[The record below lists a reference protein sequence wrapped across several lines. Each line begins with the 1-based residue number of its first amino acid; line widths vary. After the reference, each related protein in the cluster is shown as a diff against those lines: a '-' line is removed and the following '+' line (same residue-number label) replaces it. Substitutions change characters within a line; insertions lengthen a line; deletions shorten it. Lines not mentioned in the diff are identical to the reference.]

1 MRLKIYKIDGKNSYK
16 FYHITGLKMLTSE
29 AKKHL
34 NNMSKLK
41 KNSILTWIENQ
52 PPINPFVVDHG
63 YMYFLKNETLVC
75 VEIQET
81 NGVFVMWFDGQIIEF
96 DRTTGN
102 CFIVSFSRNCLEYF
116 SVDCHYQNA
125 TQNGLHCFLYKL
137 LSQEIINRIGGRTIR
152 SIRLFF
158 TPNCVVGHLERA
170 GGTALKVPENSLS
183 LHEMICGIKNFM
195 MARFISLFMRP
206 PNFFLSAVQRSQSHF
221 SVAGKYGVGLFLQS
235 EFNRRLPAFGMI
247 STLMKKLFVGLP
259 ETGIFNNRVAMGF
272 LKIMFDS
279 IIRQILLIFTQ
290 NPIGFRQAIAEMN
303 ELLESYRFSNAKL
316 VLGGFPCS
324 ITDCVE
330 KMSDA
335 LQGREKACEKRR
347 REEFDEYDRLEK
359 EKRQREGAIQ
369 AFRNGISQAN
379 SDFQETKTRRNELD
393 KICEGSPRNKPRFE

>member
-1 MRLKIYKIDGKNSYK
+1 
-16 FYHITGLKMLTSE
+16 MLTSE
-29 AKKHL
+29 AQEHL
-34 NNMSKLK
+34 DNMSELYR
-41 KNSILTWIENQ
+41 NLILEWIGNP
-52 PPINPFVVDHG
+52 PPINPFVVYDC
-63 YMYFLKNETLVC
+63 YMYFFKGERLVC
-75 VEIQET
+75 VKLQEQ

-96 DRTTGN
+96 DRATGN

-116 SVDCHYQNA
+116 SVGDHYQNA

-195 MARFISLFMRP
+195 MARFISLFMREP
-206 PNFFLSAVQRSQSHF
+206 SFFRPAIQDVKRTRCPLSDSGR
-221 SVAGKYGVGLFLQS
+221 YGVGLFLQTQ
-235 EFNRRLPAFGMI
+235 FGRRLPLFPMI
-247 STLMKKLFVGLP
+247 SLLMKRLIPNHLMIGGTFQKC
-259 ETGIFNNRVAMGF
+259 VAMKF
-272 LKIMFDS
+272 LRTMSSS
-279 IIRQILLIFTQ
+279 IFPRICMNFTQ
-290 NPIGFRQAIAEMN
+290 NPIGFRQAIAEIN

>member
-1 MRLKIYKIDGKNSYK
+1 MRIKFDKIDGKNSYK
-16 FYHITGLKMLTSE
+16 FYHITGLKMLTQKAQEHLDRMSE
-29 AKKHL
+29 LEKTL
-34 NNMSKLK
+34 
-41 KNSILTWIENQ
+41 IRTRVEPQ
-52 PPINPFVVDHG
+52 PPINPFIVDDKWI
-63 YMYFLKNETLVC
+63 YFLKNNTLVC
-75 VEIQET
+75 VELKEQ
-81 NGVFVMWFDGQIIEF
+81 NGVFVLWFDNQIIEF

-102 CFIVSFSRNCLEYF
+102 CIIFSSSENFWEYF
-116 SVDCHYQNA
+116 SVDCHYVNM
-125 TQNGLHCFLYKL
+125 TQKMLCAFLYKL
-137 LSQEIINRIGGRTIR
+137 LTKQQINRMHGRTIR
-152 SIRLFF
+152 SLRFFF

-206 PNFFLSAVQRSQSHF
+206 PNFFLSAVQRSQSPF
-221 SVAGKYGVGLFLQS
+221 SVAGKYGIGLFLQS

-279 IIRQILLIFTQ
+279 IIREILLTFSL
-290 NPIGFRQAIAEMN
+290 NPIGFRQAIAKMN
-303 ELLESYRFSNAKL
+303 ELLASYRFSNAKL

-359 EKRQREGAIQ
+359 EKRRREEAMQ
-369 AFRNGISQAN
+369 EFRNGIDEAK
-379 SDFQETKTRRNELD
+379 SDLKKIRQLADRLD
-393 KICEGSPRNKPRFE
+393 KICNDSPRKK

>member
-1 MRLKIYKIDGKNSYK
+1 
-16 FYHITGLKMLTSE
+16 MLTSK
-29 AKKHL
+29 AQQHL
-34 NNMSKLK
+34 NNMSELK
-41 KNSILTWIENQ
+41 KKSIRTRIGNR
-52 PPINPFVVDHG
+52 PPINPFVVILG
-63 YMYFLKNETLVC
+63 YMYFIKDETLVC

-116 SVDCHYQNA
+116 SVGDHYQNA

-152 SIRLFF
+152 SIRFFF

-183 LHEMICGIKNFM
+183 LHEMILGIKQFM
-195 MARFISLFMRP
+195 MARLNLSFMREP
-206 PNFFLSAVQRSQSHF
+206 SFFRPAIQDVKRTRCPLSDSGR
-221 SVAGKYGVGLFLQS
+221 YGVGLFLQTQ
-235 EFNRRLPAFGMI
+235 FGRRLPLFPMI
-247 STLMKKLFVGLP
+247 SLLMKRLIPNHLMIGGTFQKC
-259 ETGIFNNRVAMGF
+259 VAMKF
-272 LKIMFDS
+272 LRTMSSS
-279 IIRQILLIFTQ
+279 IFPRICMNFTQ

-359 EKRQREGAIQ
+359 EKRQQEGAIQ